1 LAKPPAGSPEPPSL
15 REVQHFL
22 QLLDDV
28 TEIQKLLM
36 EETVVLRA
44 RVQELEA
51 RSAEGPERER
61 GEA

>member
-1 LAKPPAGSPEPPSL
+1 MAKPVPGSSEPPSL
-15 REVQHFL
+15 QEVQHFL

-28 TEIQKLLM
+28 TEMQTLLM

-51 RSAEGPERER
+51 KQAG
-61 GEA
+61 GAA